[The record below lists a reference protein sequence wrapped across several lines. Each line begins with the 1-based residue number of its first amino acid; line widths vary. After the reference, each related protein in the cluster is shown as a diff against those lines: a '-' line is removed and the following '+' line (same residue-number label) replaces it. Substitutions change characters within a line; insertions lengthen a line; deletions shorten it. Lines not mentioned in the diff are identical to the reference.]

1 MEFYNINCDLRRT
14 PSINWSCMMNVFTFF
29 WKILFFLQEIEVDWS
44 YCFSPFYTSCIGY
57 ENIWPRYVV
66 LWRGRADCGW
76 QDNEGF
82 LPHRSDTYSCTELA
96 CWSGVR
102 ASNQVV
108 WLPFSN
114 RPMWVREQSRNHL
127 QSLCYSHRAAETRF
141 RCFSNAFIQVH
152 TRTIK

>member
-1 MEFYNINCDLRRT
+1 MELYNINCDLRRT

-114 RPMWVREQSRNHL
+114 RPMWVREQ
-127 QSLCYSHRAAETRF
+127 AETIYSLSVIPIEQRRRDSDVF
-141 RCFSNAFIQVH
+141 PMRSFKF
-152 TRTIK
+152 RTIK